1 MPAPYRDWT
10 ASDVAEAIRDA
21 FRNLRHTSVWATGNN
36 ALLRAGLGPEPSSTF
51 DIVAF
56 SGTVLGHGSS
66 EHRALLLWAR
76 RTANTGEDL
85 ASLNECC
92 VAMGWNASTF
102 RRRRARACEKIARAK
117 NNADRP
123 KYEEYLKKS
132 LDSARGG
139 AGPSLSGGVQ
149 TAC

>member
-21 FRNLRHTSVWATGNN
+21 FRNLRHTSVWAVSGN
-36 ALLRAGLGPEPSSTF
+36 ALLRAGLGPKPSSTF

-56 SGTVLGHGSS
+56 SGTVLGHGSK

-92 VAMGWNASTF
+92 AAMGWNASTF
-102 RRRRARACEKIARAK
+102 RRRRARACEKIAVAK

-123 KYEEYLKKS
+123 KYADDVEIY

-139 AGPSLSGGVQ
+139 AGPSVSGGVQ